1 MSEIKIKSYKKP
13 ENIFNPDSEVS
24 IEVNNLRK
32 VFRGKKYI
40 DDVIAVDDISFKV
53 KSGELFGFLGPNG
66 AGKTTTIQM
75 LIGLIKPTS
84 GTAVINGYDVNDAIS
99 HIKEL
104 IGVCPQEPAVFKNLT
119 GKENIELFGKL
130 HLMKKSE
137 IDERINN
144 LLKILDLANAI
155 KRKSKGYSG
164 GMMRQLNIIISLV
177 HDPIIAFL
185 DEPTVGMDPRARRA
199 TWEFI
204 RSLKQTNKTVFLTTH
219 YIEEAEKLCD
229 RVAIID
235 YGKIIEIGNP
245 QELIQK
251 YSVKNLEEVFMNITG
266 RRIMEGM

>member
-1 MSEIKIKSYKKP
+1 MSEIKLKSYEKP
-13 ENIFNPDSEVS
+13 ENIINPDSEFSV
-24 IEVNNLRK
+24 EVNNLRM
-32 VFRGKKYI
+32 VFRGKKDY

-53 KSGELFGFLGPNG
+53 KSGEIFGFLGPNG
-66 AGKTTTIQM
+66 AGKTTTINI
-75 LIGLIKPTS
+75 LIGLLKATS
-84 GTAVINGYDVNDAIS
+84 GSAVIMGFSVNDALS

-104 IGVCPQEPAVFKNLT
+104 IGVCPQEPSIFKILT

-130 HLMKKSE
+130 HSMKKEE
-137 IDERINN
+137 INERADS
-144 LLKILDLANAI
+144 LLKVLDLGKAI
-155 KRKSKGYSG
+155 KRRAKGYSG
-164 GMMRQLNIIISLV
+164 GMVSQLNMIISLI
-177 HDPIIAFL
+177 HDPKIAFL

-199 TWEFI
+199 TWDFI

-245 QELIQK
+245 KELIQK
-251 YSVKNLEEVFMNITG
+251 YSVNNLEEVFMEITG